1 MNLTPI
7 AIFALRTLFS
17 LASALVGIT
26 VFSWGLR
33 GIKNREAVR
42 QLFIGTDKAILAS
55 RFIIFWIAVTLTAGV
70 SMTLAAV
77 LVWTH
82 PGFAMLLG
90 LWPPLVLL
98 GCVVR
103 KRSRRRTGGA

>member
-1 MNLTPI
+1 MNLSFV
-7 AIFALRTLFS
+7 AIFAVRTLFS
-17 LASALVGIT
+17 LVSALVGIM
-26 VFSWGLR
+26 VFGWGLR
-33 GIKNREAVR
+33 GIKNREAV
-42 QLFIGTDKAILAS
+42 QKLFTGTDKAILAS
-55 RFIIFWIAVTLTAGV
+55 RFIIFWIAVTPTAGV
-70 SMTLAAV
+70 SMTVAAV

-82 PGFAMLLG
+82 PGLALVLE